1 MNQLTGKHATS
12 GSSSVSGV
20 SDPAVFAAHWRP
32 VSAMVK
38 IGGEGQITSREAGMH
53 KIPSTDRISTSG
65 RTFEKLI
72 LLTHSPQHSALEEP
86 N

>member
-1 MNQLTGKHATS
+1 
-12 GSSSVSGV
+12 
-20 SDPAVFAAHWRP
+20 
-32 VSAMVK
+32 MVK

-72 LLTHSPQHSALEEP
+72 LLTHSLSILLLRNQIELDSCFKLHETSCDGKVHDLY
-86 N
+86 